1 MFGFKSSQQTNLEI
15 VKLKLSVKEDNKYRV
30 SKIRR
35 T

>member
-1 MFGFKSSQQTNLEI
+1 MFGFESSQQTNLEI
-15 VKLKLSVKEDNKYRV
+15 VKLKVGVKEDNKYRV